1 MRKFK
6 FNLDSLQLTKKHNIK
21 LSKTINANI
30 DSRGVRA
37 LFYSIIRL
45 SKLKFARRSSKVSVL
60 CACSS
65 QPHSHFAQQASRFA
79 QRAKSGYASLR
90 SSFALRSA
98 IAKAHR
104 FVDLAPASAFTMAEA
119 IIVMTILG
127 IIASLVITNLRPDNY
142 RDGALETL
150 TKKSIE
156 QIDEAT
162 KHILHYNSFNGTMN
176 ELYLPGENEKFS
188 FSQDFSK
195 TFQLYKKYLTTTR
208 KEYNQSLE
216 KLNEIISSSSNAN
229 T

>member
-1 MRKFK
+1 MRNFK
-6 FNLDSLQLTKKHNIK
+6 FNFDASQLTKKHNIK
-21 LSKTINANI
+21 LSKTSPCTKFSFI
-30 DSRGVRA
+30 
-37 LFYSIIRL
+37 L
-45 SKLKFARRSSKVSVL
+45 SARPQRSAVTDVTSL
-60 CACSS
+60 C
-65 QPHSHFAQQASRFA
+65 PHLA

-90 SSFALRSA
+90 S
-98 IAKAHR
+98 
-104 FVDLAPASAFTMAEA
+104 SAFTMAEA